1 MWRTQNDLV
10 RIRIPLFYCW
20 SGSEFYLLW
29 LYGEIIKN
37 FSYILSFFFTFLIK
51 KIKVIGTISQIC
63 SFLLLIFNFQ
73 KFIFS
78 FNIFKWAIYSDLD
91 VDPWLKISVS
101 SNPDPQLWHY
111 FASEFRRVAPGTG
124 RAWRGQWGWSPQ
136 WPGWRCTC
144 GSQCACVWIV
154 KNYSFGLTK
163 LILTH

>member
-1 MWRTQNDLV
+1 M
-10 RIRIPLFYCW
+10 
-20 SGSEFYLLW
+20 
-29 LYGEIIKN
+29 
-37 FSYILSFFFTFLIK
+37 SYVLSFFFTFLIK

-144 GSQCACVWIV
+144 WSQCACVWIV
-154 KNYSFGLTK
+154 KNYLFGLTK
-163 LILTH
+163 LILKARFPVRSLEVHKEHVMNSLIIFSTEPTLSVFLKLIFF